1 MANGQQI
8 IEQFESFAPKK
19 FAFEGDPIGLQ
30 IGTLNKDVKRVLVT
44 LDVLESVVDE
54 AIEKKID
61 LIIAHHPPIF
71 SKLAQVND
79 QSAAGRIVMK
89 CIKHEIAVYAAH
101 TNLDVAEGGV
111 NDLMADALGLTNTRV
126 LVPSFENTVYKLAV
140 FVPEEAVE
148 RVSDALGRAGAGHIG
163 AYSDCQFHSTGTGQF
178 KATTGAKPYVGQ
190 TGQIERVNEVRIET
204 VVTELNH
211 KQVIRAMK
219 KVHPYEEVA
228 YDLIRQEITAPPLGL
243 GRIGSLEEAMPLK
256 AFAEHVRTAFAVEN
270 LRFVG
275 DENRL
280 VRKIAVLGGDGNKY
294 VSTAAFAGAD
304 VLVTGDLYFH
314 VAHDAMALGLAVID
328 PGHHVESVMKQ
339 GVVNLLTERF
349 TKQNIRDVE
358 LIVSTTNTNP
368 FQFL

>member
-30 IGTLNKDVKRVLVT
+30 IGTLNKEVKRVLVT

-54 AIEKKID
+54 AIEKNID

-71 SKLAQVND
+71 SKLAKVTD

-89 CIKHEIAVYAAH
+89 CIRHDIAVYAAH

-111 NDLMADALGLTNTRV
+111 NDLMATALGLTDTSV
-126 LVPSFENTVYKLAV
+126 LAPSFENTVYKLVV
-140 FVPEEAVE
+140 FVPESAAEQVAE
-148 RVSDALGRAGAGHIG
+148 ALGRAGAGHIG
-163 AYSDCQFHSTGTGQF
+163 AYSGCQFHSTGIGQF
-178 KATTGAKPYVGQ
+178 KPTADANPYRGKPGQ
-190 TGQIERVNEVRIET
+190 VERVTEVRIET
-204 VVTELNH
+204 IVTELNQ

-219 KVHPYEEVA
+219 KAHPYEEVA
-228 YDLIRQEITAPPLGL
+228 YDLLRQEIAAPSLGL
-243 GRIGSLEEAMPLK
+243 GRIGYLEEAIPLK

-275 DENRL
+275 DENRM

-314 VAHDAMALGLAVID
+314 VAHDAMALGLAVVD

-339 GVVNLLTERF
+339 GVVDLLTERF
-349 TKQNIRDVE
+349 DKQNIKGVE
-358 LIVSTTNTNP
+358 LFVSVTNTNP